1 MSAAVE
7 VVRLAQQSQVHN
19 TRHHVHGLRLRRLRR
34 LLRRLLSRKRRQLC
48 LHLLQQVVAAVEL
61 SIERLL
67 LVSKRLS
74 YLVNT
79 RHRLNRR
86 HAACRASCQE

>member
-1 MSAAVE
+1 M
-7 VVRLAQQSQVHN
+7 
-19 TRHHVHGLRLRRLRR
+19 LRR
-34 LLRRLLSRKRRQLC
+34 LLRRSLVSRKRRQLR

-74 YLVNT
+74 NFVNA
-79 RHRLNRR
+79 RHV
-86 HAACRASCQE
+86 